1 MKERKKITMIWK
13 KKNAFSTVEEII
25 NDRMLKYSY
34 IPLENEPLIHN
45 LDNAAAVIKYCIGK
59 NMPITI
65 VGDYDCDGI
74 TSSSILKLGLREL
87 GVEADV
93 IIPKRYSEGYG
104 LNMSIV
110 DRIKEGL
117 MITIDNGIAAVEQ
130 IKVAREK
137 GLIVV
142 VIDHHLR
149 RDDNIVP
156 NANVIVDPSA
166 EDSSIKGIYREYCG
180 AGLAYRLIKELNP
193 NTKINDELIALA
205 GIGTVADVMLLV
217 GDNKRIVLESLKNVS
232 QKKVPYGLKF
242 LLNQMEIDEYVNE
255 VDYGFKIGPTFNA
268 AGRLLDD
275 GGQRIVNFI
284 TIPENTFDE
293 VVLRTEANS
302 LIFINEQRKEI
313 VFDDMKKVN
322 ELIFNEDLSKFC
334 IIEDDSFLKG
344 IVGIL
349 AGKITEEYK
358 IPAIVLTRDKK
369 NPKILTG
376 SGRSPENLNLKSVL
390 DKCSDLFIGY
400 GGHSGAAGMS
410 LFEDNLD
417 LLKKR
422 FNEIL
427 SEYKPDNKEVMYYD
441 LDINN
446 QDDAIN
452 YLNQLKNYAPYGNG
466 NERIVFRLDNF
477 IGVPQIMGKFKNHLK
492 FVGNKIN
499 ALGFD
504 LIEKW
509 DKENRPISI
518 DIIGALSVNHFNDM
532 DFPQI
537 EIIDFKK
544 NTDKKTDDFMK
555 LSEIVL

>member
-1 MKERKKITMIWK
+1 MIWEK
-13 KKNAFSTVEEII
+13 KDNDCSTVEDII
-25 NDRMLKYSY
+25 NKRMIKYAH
-34 IPLENEPLIHN
+34 IPTEDEPLIHN
-45 LDNAAAVIKYCIGK
+45 LDNAAAVIKYCIDK
-59 NMPITI
+59 KMPITI

-110 DRIKEGL
+110 DRINQGL
-117 MITIDNGIAAVEQ
+117 MITVDNGISAVEQ

-149 RDDNIVP
+149 RDDNLGP

-166 EDSSIKGIYREYCG
+166 EDESIKGIYREYCG
-180 AGLAYRLIKELNP
+180 AGLAYRLVKKLNP
-193 NTKINDELIALA
+193 ATKLNDELIALA

-217 GDNKRIVLESLKNVS
+217 GDNKRIVLESLKNVA
-232 QKKVPYGLKF
+232 QKKVPYGLR
-242 LLNQMEIDEYVNE
+242 LLLDQMGIDEYVDE

-268 AGRLLDD
+268 SGRLLDD

-284 TIPENTFDE
+284 TIPKNVSDE
-293 VVLRTEANS
+293 VFLKTEANN
-302 LIFINEQRKEI
+302 LIFINEQRKEV

-322 ELIFNEDLSKFC
+322 ELIFSEDLSKFC

-349 AGKITEEYK
+349 AGKITEKYK

-369 NPKILTG
+369 NPTVLTG

-390 DKCSDLFIGY
+390 DKCADLFIGY

-410 LFEDNLD
+410 LFEDNLE

-427 SEYKPDNKEVMYYD
+427 SDYKPDNKEIIYYD
-441 LDINN
+441 LEINN

-477 IGVPQIMGKFKNHLK
+477 TGIPQIMGRFKNHLK

-504 LIEKW
+504 LVEKW
-509 DKENRPISI
+509 DKEERPISI
-518 DIIGALSVNHFNDM
+518 DIIGSLSVNHFNNT

-544 NTDKKTDDFMK
+544 KTNKKTDDYIR
-555 LSEIVL
+555 LSEIIL

>member
-1 MKERKKITMIWK
+1 MIWEK
-13 KKNAFSTVEEII
+13 KDNDCSTVEDII
-25 NDRMLKYSY
+25 NKRMIKYAH
-34 IPLENEPLIHN
+34 IPTEDEPLIHN
-45 LDNAAAVIKYCIGK
+45 LDNAAAVIKYCIDK
-59 NMPITI
+59 KMPITI

-110 DRIKEGL
+110 DRINQGL
-117 MITIDNGIAAVEQ
+117 MITVDNGISAVEQ

-149 RDDNIVP
+149 RDDNLVP

-166 EDSSIKGIYREYCG
+166 EDESIKGIYREYCG
-180 AGLAYRLIKELNP
+180 AGLAYRLVKKLNP
-193 NTKINDELIALA
+193 ATKLNDELIALA

-217 GDNKRIVLESLKNVS
+217 GDNKRIVLESLKNVA
-232 QKKVPYGLKF
+232 QKKVPYGLR
-242 LLNQMEIDEYVNE
+242 LLLDQMGIDEYVDE

-268 AGRLLDD
+268 SGRLLDD

-284 TIPENTFDE
+284 TIPKNVSDE
-293 VVLRTEANS
+293 VFLKTEANN
-302 LIFINEQRKEI
+302 LIFINEQRKEV

-322 ELIFNEDLSKFC
+322 ELIFSEDLSKFC

-349 AGKITEEYK
+349 AGKITEKYK

-369 NPKILTG
+369 NPTVLTG

-390 DKCSDLFIGY
+390 DKCADLFIGY

-410 LFEDNLD
+410 LFEDNLE

-427 SEYKPDNKEVMYYD
+427 SDYKPDNKEIIYYD
-441 LDINN
+441 LEINN

-477 IGVPQIMGKFKNHLK
+477 TGIPQIMGRFKNHLK

-504 LIEKW
+504 LVEKW
-509 DKENRPISI
+509 DKEERPISI
-518 DIIGALSVNHFNDM
+518 DIIGSLSVNHFNNT

-544 NTDKKTDDFMK
+544 KTNKKTDDYIR
-555 LSEIVL
+555 LSEIIL

>member
-1 MKERKKITMIWK
+1 MIWEK
-13 KKNAFSTVEEII
+13 KDNDCSTVEDII
-25 NDRMLKYSY
+25 NKRMIKYAH
-34 IPLENEPLIHN
+34 IPTEDEPLIHN
-45 LDNAAAVIKYCIGK
+45 LDNAEAVIKYCIDK
-59 NMPITI
+59 KMPITI

-110 DRIKEGL
+110 DRINQGL
-117 MITIDNGIAAVEQ
+117 MITVDNGISAVEQ

-149 RDDNIVP
+149 RDDNLVP

-166 EDSSIKGIYREYCG
+166 EDESIKGIYREYCG
-180 AGLAYRLIKELNP
+180 AGLAYRLVKKLNP
-193 NTKINDELIALA
+193 ATKLNDELIALA

-217 GDNKRIVLESLKNVS
+217 GDNKRIVLESLKNVA
-232 QKKVPYGLKF
+232 QKKVPYGLR
-242 LLNQMEIDEYVNE
+242 LLLDQMGIDEYVDE

-268 AGRLLDD
+268 SGRLLDD

-284 TIPENTFDE
+284 TIPKNVSDE
-293 VVLRTEANS
+293 VFLKTEANN
-302 LIFINEQRKEI
+302 LIFINEQRKEV

-322 ELIFNEDLSKFC
+322 ELIFSEDLSKFC

-349 AGKITEEYK
+349 AGKITEKYK

-369 NPKILTG
+369 NPTVLTG

-390 DKCSDLFIGY
+390 DKCADLFIGY

-410 LFEDNLD
+410 LFEDNLE

-427 SEYKPDNKEVMYYD
+427 SDYKPDNKEIIYYD
-441 LDINN
+441 LEINN

-477 IGVPQIMGKFKNHLK
+477 TGIPQIMGRFKNHLK

-504 LIEKW
+504 LVEKW
-509 DKENRPISI
+509 DKEERPISI
-518 DIIGALSVNHFNDM
+518 DIIGSLSVNHFNNT

-544 NTDKKTDDFMK
+544 KTNKKTDDYIR
-555 LSEIVL
+555 LSEIIL